1 LLENNVP
8 DDLPEL
14 EPAEPQPSRDVATL
28 PLIFGTVAVLG
39 LAVVL
44 SIAALVAS
52 DDDAGGGSEASSSA
66 HVSLTEFAITP
77 DAVTVGAGGTIHVT
91 NDGTALHNLAVAD
104 TDLRTPDIAGGE
116 TGELDVSSLEP
127 GSHEILCLI
136 PGHADS
142 GMTGT
147 LTVTEGGGAA
157 AGGTTDTTAGAHA
170 DPEKMTEALL
180 ASFDEF
186 PAETEGL
193 GNQILEPTEVKPDGT
208 KVFDLTMEAAPW
220 ERAPGEVVEAMT
232 FNGTVP
238 GPLLDLEVGDRI
250 EVRVKNDLEIGT
262 EVHWHGLNT
271 ENEFDGVAPLTQ
283 DLIEPGD
290 TFTYKITVDEPAVAM
305 YHPHAHGSWLLPDG
319 MFGGVL
325 VGDIPLPTGTT
336 VGYQQIPAQ
345 VDISR
350 RIPMVLNDSGVI
362 GLTLNGKSFPAT
374 EAYPAAVGD
383 WVLIDYW
390 NEGNLIHPMHLHQF
404 DQIVVGKDGFPIPQP
419 YAVDTLNVAPGER
432 YTVLVHI
439 DKPGVWVWHCH
450 ILPHAERE
458 DGSMFGMVTAVIAE

>member
-1 LLENNVP
+1 
-8 DDLPEL
+8 
-14 EPAEPQPSRDVATL
+14 
-28 PLIFGTVAVLG
+28 
-39 LAVVL
+39 
-44 SIAALVAS
+44 
-52 DDDAGGGSEASSSA
+52 
-66 HVSLTEFAITP
+66 
-77 DAVTVGAGGTIHVT
+77 
-91 NDGTALHNLAVAD
+91 
-104 TDLRTPDIAGGE
+104 
-116 TGELDVSSLEP
+116 
-127 GSHEILCLI
+127 
-136 PGHADS
+136 
-142 GMTGT
+142 M
-147 LTVTEGGGAA
+147 
-157 AGGTTDTTAGAHA
+157 
-170 DPEKMTEALL
+170 
-180 ASFDEF
+180 
-186 PAETEGL
+186 
-193 GNQILEPTEVKPDGT
+193 KPDGT

-290 TFTYKITVDEPAVAM
+290 TFTYKLTLDEPAVAM

-319 MFGGVL
+319 MFGGIV
-325 VGDIPLPTGTT
+325 VGDLPLPTGKT
-336 VGYQQIPAQ
+336 VGYQQIPAA

-374 EAYPAAVGD
+374 EAYPATVGD

-404 DQIVVGKDGFPIPQP
+404 DQIVVGKDGFPIPEP
-419 YAVDTLNVAPGER
+419 YAVDTLSVAPGER

>member
-1 LLENNVP
+1 VP

-14 EPAEPQPSRDVATL
+14 EPAEAKPSRDVATL

-52 DDDAGGGSEASSSA
+52 DDDSGGGTEDSSSA

-91 NDGTALHNLAVAD
+91 NDGAAAHNLAIAD
-104 TDLRTPDIAGGE
+104 TDLRTPDFAGGD

-127 GSHEILCLI
+127 GSYEMLCLI

-147 LTVTEGGGAA
+147 VEITEGGGAA

-180 ASFDEF
+180 ASFSEY
-186 PAETEGL
+186 PAETEGQ

-238 GPLLDLEVGDRI
+238 GPLMDLEVGDRI
-250 EVRVKNDLEIGT
+250 EVRVKNDLEIAT

-290 TFTYKITVDEPAVAM
+290 TFTYKITLNEPAVAM
-305 YHPHAHGSWLLPDG
+305 YHPHAHGSWLLADG
-319 MFGGVL
+319 MFGGIV
-325 VGDIPLPTGTT
+325 VGDIPLPTGKT

-374 EAYPAAVGD
+374 EPYPAAVGD

-390 NEGNLIHPMHLHQF
+390 NEGTLIHPMHLHQF
-404 DQIVVGKDGFPIPQP
+404 DQIVVGKDGFPVPEP

-458 DGSMFGMVTAVIAE
+458 DGSMFGMVTAFIAE